1 MDRINRRKFLV
12 QGSFAGAS
20 LPFMPGSELRFRT
33 EKAGRTLPEVFREG
47 SSCSMRCGF
56 ARENITPSRRLFN
69 WVTGNPYGDTL
80 HPIHLTA
87 CIWNDGNVTVV
98 IVSFELVYVGE
109 SLTALLKDRIS
120 STHRIPED
128 QILITATHNHS
139 APFSPV
145 YMEEMRSLERD
156 LSWGSLGKI
165 REEEDVP
172 EYHSWKNSLI
182 EKALRAVER
191 ARRSA
196 NSGFLWIGK
205 ADISRWV
212 HQRRPRPVSVDIED
226 SKTPANFNFRH
237 EQWDPEIL
245 SGNMNF
251 GSLDRTMNVL
261 FFEHEGEDKIST
273 IFNLSA
279 HAVSVYPYHDGISG
293 DWPGVTTEAFQ
304 KEFGGE
310 SLFLQG
316 TTGDVNPWKRGLEAV
331 NEMAA
336 GLTDLARRAY
346 QHAARVHLG
355 PIRCQSAFIGLPLT
369 EYGKIRTGR
378 RSMEIEIQAI
388 AMGTVAIVSL
398 PGEPMTDI
406 GMSIKNQSPFPH
418 TLVLGYSN
426 GVGTQY
432 IGMPGEEDFGG
443 YEAGEKRRLAVDQAG
458 VYMVGTAVDLLNK
471 LYTNG

>member
-1 MDRINRRKFLV
+1 
-12 QGSFAGAS
+12 
-20 LPFMPGSELRFRT
+20 
-33 EKAGRTLPEVFREG
+33 
-47 SSCSMRCGF
+47 
-56 ARENITPSRRLFN
+56 
-69 WVTGNPYGDTL
+69 
-80 HPIHLTA
+80 
-87 CIWNDGNVTVV
+87 
-98 IVSFELVYVGE
+98 
-109 SLTALLKDRIS
+109 
-120 STHRIPED
+120 
-128 QILITATHNHS
+128 
-139 APFSPV
+139 
-145 YMEEMRSLERD
+145 
-156 LSWGSLGKI
+156 
-165 REEEDVP
+165 
-172 EYHSWKNSLI
+172 
-182 EKALRAVER
+182 
-191 ARRSA
+191 
-196 NSGFLWIGK
+196 
-205 ADISRWV
+205 
-212 HQRRPRPVSVDIED
+212 
-226 SKTPANFNFRH
+226 
-237 EQWDPEIL
+237 
-245 SGNMNF
+245 
-251 GSLDRTMNVL
+251 
-261 FFEHEGEDKIST
+261 
-273 IFNLSA
+273 
-279 HAVSVYPYHDGISG
+279 
-293 DWPGVTTEAFQ
+293 
-304 KEFGGE
+304 
-310 SLFLQG
+310 G